1 MRKDWYASGTAD
13 LDKFPRWE
21 SWDDNKWMPYKE
33 DVQQAARAKLAH
45 ATFEEEDFFELAM
58 DVDGWEYE
66 LKVFE
71 TICAASG
78 P

>member
-1 MRKDWYASGTAD
+1 
-13 LDKFPRWE
+13 
-21 SWDDNKWMPYKE
+21 MPYKE